1 MLDGLKS
8 SKASERVVRVDDVL
22 EGRYKL
28 LRIIGEGG
36 MGTVFLAEHVLIKRR
51 VAIKVLRPDL
61 ARDADVVERFM
72 NEARAA
78 GTLGHPNIVE
88 STDMGFARNDVP
100 YIVFEY
106 LEGALLADE
115 IYRLGGLTP
124 RRALKIAHQV
134 ASALEAAH
142 RAGIVHRDLKS
153 DTVFLT
159 DKDDALDHVKV
170 LDFGISRFVEA
181 GQERTGGK
189 RSGVMMGTPE
199 FMAPEQI
206 TAPDTVDGRTDIYA
220 LGVVI
225 YEMLAARTPFVNEN
239 KADPHELL
247 HKVLLDKP
255 PPITRELPAGLA
267 DMIFDKLLAKDPSER
282 YQTMGDVQ
290 AALEAF
296 ISVMKRDTQP
306 VLPPEALTV
315 SLPPPSS
322 PTADGEPHHVRI
334 LTPMVARSPR
344 GWLWGAAALV
354 ACAGVAAWFVTQ
366 KGASSSPS
374 AAVAPAAPAAGAP
387 TPADDSA
394 RHAEQLAAALDSLAS
409 ATELR
414 AQGFS
419 TSPMLRAAIETDA
432 ATLEDLARDGN
443 LFSVQSGETLE
454 VIQLRDGRAATLLR
468 MPDGALPLAA
478 RPDHPTLVIDAVGAR
493 VVVSAPIHDTKNN
506 VGGSLV
512 LATAVDLRALA
523 PALAGRGTVA
533 VHTKKLGELSLAV
546 GSAGR

>member
-1 MLDGLKS
+1 MLHLVKPSGT
-8 SKASERVVRVDDVL
+8 ERVVRVGDVL

-28 LRIIGEGG
+28 QRIIGEGG

-106 LEGALLADE
+106 LEGALLSDE

-142 RAGIVHRDLKS
+142 RAGIVHRDLKT
-153 DTVFLT
+153 DNVFLT

-181 GQERTGGK
+181 GQDRTGGK
-189 RSGVMMGTPE
+189 RSGEMMGTPE
-199 FMAPEQI
+199 FMPPEQN

-220 LGVVI
+220 LGVAL

-239 KADPHELL
+239 KDDPHELL

-255 PPITRELPAGLA
+255 PPLKRELPAGLS
-267 DMIFDKLLAKDPSER
+267 DMIFDKLLAKDPAAR

-306 VLPPEALTV
+306 VLPPPALTV
-315 SLPPPSS
+315 SLPS
-322 PTADGEPHHVRI
+322 PTEASGEPHHVRI
-334 LTPMVARSPR
+334 LTPMVARRPR
-344 GWLWGAAALV
+344 GWLWGAVALLV
-354 ACAGVAAWFVTQ
+354 CAGAGTWFATR
-366 KGASSSPS
+366 SRSPS
-374 AAVAPAAPAAGAP
+374 PPAAAAAPASTPVVATAAP
-387 TPADDSA
+387 DDQA
-394 RHAEQLAAALDSLAS
+394 RAAEQLADSLDSLAG
-409 ATELR
+409 AAELR

-432 ATLEDLARDGN
+432 ATLEDLAREGN
-443 LFSVQSGETLE
+443 LFAVQSGETLE
-454 VIQLRDGRAATLLR
+454 IVQLRDGRATTLLR
-468 MPDGALPLAA
+468 LPAGALPVDA
-478 RPDHPTLVIDAVGAR
+478 RPNHPTLVIDAVGAR
-493 VVVSAPIHDTKNN
+493 VVVSTPINNTKNT
-506 VGGSLV
+506 VGGALV

-523 PALAGRGTVA
+523 PALVGRGTIA
-533 VHTKKLGELSLAV
+533 IHTKKLGELSLAV
-546 GSAGR
+546 GPAGR

>member
-1 MLDGLKS
+1 MLQLVKS
-8 SKASERVVRVDDVL
+8 SGPERFVQLGDVH
-22 EGRYKL
+22 EGRYKM

-36 MGTVFLAEHVLIKRR
+36 KCNYFLAEHVLIKRR
-51 VAIKVLRPDL
+51 VAIKVLRADF
-61 ARDADVVERFM
+61 ARDADVIERFM

-106 LEGALLADE
+106 LEGALLSDE
-115 IYRLGGLTP
+115 VYRLGGLTP

-142 RAGIVHRDLKS
+142 RAGIVHRDLKT
-153 DTVFLT
+153 DNVFLT

-181 GQERTGGK
+181 GQDRTGGK

-206 TAPDTVDGRTDIYA
+206 TAPDSVDGRTDIYA
-220 LGVVI
+220 LGVVL
-225 YEMLAARTPFVNEN
+225 YELLAARTPFVNEN

-255 PPITRELPAGLA
+255 PPIARELPAGLA
-267 DMIFDKLLAKDPSER
+267 DMIFDKMLAKDPAAR

-290 AALEAF
+290 SALEAF

-306 VLPPEALTV
+306 VLPPPALTV
-315 SLPPPSS
+315 ALPTPDAA
-322 PTADGEPHHVRI
+322 TGEPHHVRI
-334 LTPMVARSPR
+334 LTPMVARRPR
-344 GWLWGAAALV
+344 GWLWAAAALL
-354 ACAGVAAWFVTQ
+354 ACAGAGTWFATSR
-366 KGASSSPS
+366 KA
-374 AAVAPAAPAAGAP
+374 APAAPAAV
-387 TPADDSA
+387 TPAVTPVAAASSTNDHA
-394 RHAEQLAAALDSLAS
+394 READQLAAALDNLAG
-409 ATELR
+409 AAELR
-414 AQGFS
+414 AQGFA

-432 ATLEDLARDGN
+432 ATLEDLAREGN
-443 LFSVQSGETLE
+443 LFQVQSGETLE

-468 MPDGALPLAA
+468 LPTGALPLVA
-478 RPDHPTLVIDAVGAR
+478 RPDHPTLVVDAVGAR
-493 VVVSAPIHDTKNN
+493 VVVSAPINNTKST

-512 LATAVDLRALA
+512 LATGVDLRALA
-523 PALAGRGTVA
+523 PALVGRGTIEI
-533 VHTKKLGELSLAV
+533 HTKKLGELSLAV

>member
-1 MLDGLKS
+1 MLELVQPS
-8 SKASERVVRVDDVL
+8 RPERVVRVDDVL
-22 EGRYKL
+22 EGRYRL
-28 LRIIGEGG
+28 QRIIGEGG

-88 STDMGFARNDVP
+88 STDMGFARNELP

-115 IYRLGGLTP
+115 VYRLGGLAP

-142 RAGIVHRDLKS
+142 RAGIVHRDLKT
-153 DTVFLT
+153 DNVFLT

-189 RSGVMMGTPE
+189 RAGVLMGTPE

-206 TAPDTVDGRTDIYA
+206 TAPDTVDARADIYA
-220 LGVVI
+220 LGVVL

-247 HKVLLDKP
+247 HRIILDKP
-255 PPITRELPAGLA
+255 PPLTREGLPAGLA
-267 DMIFDKLLAKDPSER
+267 DMILDKLLAKDPDAR

-290 AALEAF
+290 GALDAF

-306 VLPPEALTV
+306 VMPPAALTV
-315 SLPPPSS
+315 SLDQ
-322 PTADGEPHHVRI
+322 TAENPEAKAAEAVRI
-334 LTPMVARSPR
+334 LTPVMPKASRR
-344 GWLWGAAALV
+344 WAGWLGLAAALV
-354 ACAGVAAWFVTQ
+354 IGSGAATWIATQREHQASAGTTENADGVAA
-366 KGASSSPS
+366 
-374 AAVAPAAPAAGAP
+374 
-387 TPADDSA
+387 TPDDQERA
-394 RHAEQLAAALDSLAS
+394 IEQLAAALDNLAT
-409 ATELR
+409 AAELR
-414 AQGFS
+414 AQGVA

-432 ATLEDLARDGN
+432 ATLEDLAREGN
-443 LFSVQSGETLE
+443 VFHVQSGETLE
-454 VIQLRDGRAATLLR
+454 IVQLRDGRATTLLR
-468 MPDGALPLAA
+468 LPAGALPLVA
-478 RPDHPTLVIDAVGAR
+478 RPERSTLVIDAVGAR
-493 VVVSAPIHDTKNN
+493 VVVAAPILDTANT

-512 LATAVDLRALA
+512 LAAAVDLRALA
-523 PALAGRGTVA
+523 PSLAGRGNV
-533 VHTKKLGELSLAV
+533 VLHTKKLGELTLAV
-546 GSAGR
+546 GPAGR